1 MGNICQQRE
10 DIGKQRLIR
19 QTTKGTTPTTTTI
32 KAIALIPIPERN
44 PQDRAATKIGIT
56 TTKDGTTIAI
66 TTKGGIITAITI
78 KDGVTI
84 DIAFTFF
91 YAIYTN
97 NIFHR
102 LLKI

>member
-19 QTTKGTTPTTTTI
+19 QTTKGTTPITTI
-32 KAIALIPIPERN
+32 KATILIPIPDRN
-44 PQDRAATKIGIT
+44 HQGRAVTKNGIT
-56 TTKDGTTIAI
+56 TIKDGTTIAI
-66 TTKGGIITAITI
+66 TIKGGIITAITI

-84 DIAFTFF
+84 DIAFTFC

-97 NIFHR
+97 NIFR